1 MDMEYR
7 CFGNT
12 DLETSVI
19 GFGTFELNGEYG
31 AINDDEVV
39 QAIYRGLD
47 LGVTC
52 IDCAPIYGFGHAEE
66 VVGKALGS
74 RRKDVMLLTKC
85 GIRWAEGG
93 RRVWDGSRDSILK
106 EIDESLTRLQTDYV
120 DLYLVH
126 YPPSQLGTPLEETLG
141 TLEDIRQS
149 GKARY
154 IGVSNYGLDDLKAS
168 LDLAP
173 IAANQVVYNLFDRRN
188 EEGIAFAREK
198 GVGVMTHGSLSSG
211 LLAGTFARGTVFADD
226 DWRRHGNVRGLP
238 LMVGENF
245 ARNLEVV
252 EKLKEV
258 ARSLGKT
265 QPQLAV
271 NWVLS
276 NPGVTVALTG
286 CRNTKEIE
294 DNVGAT
300 GWALS
305 TEDKARIKE
314 IMQEAVGTSVA
325 AN

>member
-1 MDMEYR
+1 MEYR
-7 CFGNT
+7 TFGST

-31 AINDDEVV
+31 AIDDDEVV
-39 QAIYRGLD
+39 RAIYRGLD

-66 VVGKALGS
+66 VVGKALGA

-93 RRVWDGSRDSILK
+93 RRVWDGSRDSILR
-106 EIDESLTRLQTDYV
+106 EIDESLARLQTDYV

-126 YPPSQLGTPLEETLG
+126 YPPSLLGTPLEETIG
-141 TLEDIRQS
+141 ALEEIRES

-173 IAANQVVYNLFDRRN
+173 ITANQVVYNLFDRRN
-188 EEGIAFAREK
+188 EEGIAFAQEH

-211 LLAGTFARGTVFADD
+211 LLAGTFTVDTVFVEN

-238 LMVGENF
+238 LLVGDNF
-245 ARNLEVV
+245 AKNVEVV
-252 EKLKEV
+252 DKLKEV
-258 ARSLGKT
+258 ARSLGVT

-276 NPGVTVALTG
+276 QPGVTVALTG
-286 CRNTKEIE
+286 CRNIQEIE

-300 GWALS
+300 GWTLS
-305 TEDKARIKE
+305 GEDKARIE
-314 IMQEAVGTSVA
+314 AMMQEAAGIA
-325 AN
+325 EAPG